1 MSNLTKSEDLEN
13 ITETENIEYILNVKK
28 NNIYYGLCDKIKIPN
43 FSNKKIWLD
52 VEKILG
58 KNNVRNIQGI
68 RLKQDDLINE
78 VNKLNNMNKLLII
91 IIVILILLNL
101 FTNKKLI

>member
-1 MSNLTKSEDLEN
+1 MLRIKSV
-13 ITETENIEYILNVKK
+13 NVKK
-28 NNIYYGLCDKIKIPN
+28 NNIYYGLCDRIKIPN

-52 VEKILG
+52 IEKILG

-91 IIVILILLNL
+91 MIIILILFNI
-101 FTNKKLI
+101 FSNIKLI